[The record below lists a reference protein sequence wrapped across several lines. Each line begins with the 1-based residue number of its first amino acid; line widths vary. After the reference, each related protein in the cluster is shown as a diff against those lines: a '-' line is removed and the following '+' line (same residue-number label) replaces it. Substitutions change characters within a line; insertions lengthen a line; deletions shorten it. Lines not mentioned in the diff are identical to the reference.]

1 MLNGEDKKDHS
12 SGYKVTEAG
21 RSCWTLQRET
31 FSVAGMGN
39 FGRKVV
45 GGE

>member
-1 MLNGEDKKDHS
+1 MEKIRKITLVGTKSLRLE
-12 SGYKVTEAG
+12 

-31 FSVAGMGN
+31 FSLAGMGN
-39 FGRKVV
+39 FGRTVV